1 VWDRR
6 HAGYDA
12 ACKRGDGAI
21 LVAAIDAEPEGLIVA
36 TLTVL
41 KFPTAGGAR
50 EVLNAV
56 EDMQSQ
62 QLIKVHDGAIVTW
75 PADKKK
81 PKTEQLSNMVG
92 LGAWSGAFWGL
103 LFGILFFVPLLGM
116 AVGAAVGAWSGSLA
130 DVGIDDDFI
139 NQVRSEVTPGTSAL
153 FLLTSDAVLDR
164 VREGL
169 SQYDFELLTTNLSAE
184 DEQRLRE
191 AFEHEAE

>member
-1 VWDRR
+1 M
-6 HAGYDA
+6 
-12 ACKRGDGAI
+12 
-21 LVAAIDAEPEGLIVA
+21 A

-41 KFPTAGGAR
+41 KFPTVGGAR

-56 EDMQSQ
+56 EDMQRQ
-62 QLIKVHDGAIVTW
+62 QLIKVHDGAIVNW

-81 PKTEQLSNMVG
+81 PKTEQLTSMVG

-116 AVGAAVGAWSGSLA
+116 AVGAAVGAWSGSLS
-130 DVGIDDDFI
+130 DVGIDDNFI
-139 NQVRSEVTPGTSAL
+139 DQVRNEVTPGTSAL

-169 SQYDFELLTTNLSAE
+169 SGFDFELLTTNLSAE

>member
-1 VWDRR
+1 
-6 HAGYDA
+6 
-12 ACKRGDGAI
+12 
-21 LVAAIDAEPEGLIVA
+21 VA

-41 KFPTAGGAR
+41 KFPTVGGAR

-56 EDMQSQ
+56 EDMQRQ
-62 QLIKVHDGAIVTW
+62 QLIKVHDGAIVNW

-81 PKTEQLSNMVG
+81 PKTEQLTSMVG

-116 AVGAAVGAWSGSLA
+116 AVGAAVGAWSGSLS
-130 DVGIDDDFI
+130 DVGIDDNFI
-139 NQVRSEVTPGTSAL
+139 DQVRNEVTPGTSAL

-169 SQYDFELLTTNLSAE
+169 SGFDFELLTTNLSAE

>member
-1 VWDRR
+1 
-6 HAGYDA
+6 
-12 ACKRGDGAI
+12 
-21 LVAAIDAEPEGLIVA
+21 VA

-41 KFPTAGGAR
+41 KFPTVGGAR

-56 EDMQSQ
+56 EDMQRQ
-62 QLIKVHDGAIVTW
+62 QLIKVHDGAIVNW

-81 PKTEQLSNMVG
+81 PKTEQLTSMVG

-116 AVGAAVGAWSGSLA
+116 AVGAAVGAWSGSLS

-139 NQVRSEVTPGTSAL
+139 DQVRNEVTPGTSAL

-169 SQYDFELLTTNLSAE
+169 SRFDFELLTTNLSAE